1 MDENDQE
8 NDQDDRPKKRA
19 ICRDC
24 RYPMTWDQQR
34 RQFGRLMQKGFTVDE
49 AKAALP
55 RCQKCLTLWLHADD
69 PRWSFAIWLSRERA

>member
-1 MDENDQE
+1 
-8 NDQDDRPKKRA
+8 
-19 ICRDC
+19 
-24 RYPMTWDQQR
+24 MTWDQQR